1 MRKRLPNRRGH
12 QVREFDHAGHH
23 YIAGAGYDAAG
34 NLREIFLDTGKAGS
48 SVQMHAS
55 DAAILVSLLLQHNVS
70 ADEIKHSV
78 CGPIAMALAMFGN
91 PRASIAESL
100 ARADR
105 EVMEKRRE
113 QDVRLLESEGDQ

>member
-12 QVREFDHAGHH
+12 LVREFDHAGHH
-23 YIAGAGYDAAG
+23 YIAGAGYDDAG
-34 NLREIFLDTGKAGS
+34 NLREIFLDSGKAGS
-48 SVQMHAS
+48 GVQMHAG
-55 DAAILVSLLLQHNVS
+55 DAAILASILLQCGVG
-70 ADEIKHSV
+70 AAEIAHSV
-78 CGPIAMALAMFGN
+78 SGPVAMALAMFGN